1 MADTNKT
8 MVKFKYGS
16 YEGFKGLT
24 SYDAGTIYVTT
35 DEQGIYF
42 AKDNVNAP
50 IKLGNII
57 TYDSLN
63 DFNENTQ
70 PPYSADVFY
79 YITNGNMLF
88 KYNTSAGK
96 FVQLN
101 KDYGEDVADIKEV
114 IGADTDEATATTL
127 WGQIKKAQGAAAD
140 AQSTANEGL
149 GKATANAGEIT
160 TIKGNITTIGGQIT
174 GLDGRLSTVEGVA
187 ANNKAAIEDANTGLN
202 ALSGKIGENASAIS
216 DLDKYVKETVEPK
229 AQKGID
235 DAKAADDKAVAAG
248 NVANAAKDI
257 ADANKLAI
265 EDTATGLG
273 ALNTKVG
280 ELASEDTRLA
290 GEITRVEGKVDA
302 NTAKFADYYTAEKI
316 DELIDNLTG
325 TGEDGDVTS
334 IAGLKIYVDDEVERV
349 EGVIAGVDS
358 KVDGLATQ
366 IDNVVNIMNFRGV
379 VDSFDKVTDPKV
391 GDVVIKDSVEYV
403 YIETVT
409 EDGVTGTWEAFGAAT
424 ATETRFQG
432 IESRL
437 DTAEDKIETAEGEI
451 DTLQTDVGDLK
462 TTVGGHTTKIETIEG
477 NITTLGGR
485 IDGVAGDLAT
495 ETERADAAEKAL
507 DKKITDL
514 DAAYK
519 AKDGELSSAIAGVRT
534 DFEAADVTIN
544 GKIDG
549 LTSRLNALDTAET
562 GKVPV
567 LEAGLAAEIARAKK
581 AESDLDT
588 AYKAA
593 DAETKSYI
601 DDALTWGTF

>member
-1 MADTNKT
+1 MPDTNKT

-24 SYDAGTIYVTT
+24 SYEAGTIYVTT
-35 DEQGIYF
+35 DEQGLYF

-57 TYDSLN
+57 TYDSLS

-88 KYNTSAGK
+88 KYNASTGK

-114 IGADTDEATATTL
+114 IGADTDETTADTL

-140 AQSTANEGL
+140 AQSKADEGFN
-149 GKATANAGEIT
+149 KATANAGEIT

-174 GLDGRLSTVEGVA
+174 GLDNRLTPVETAITTGENNLGALRQAINDNATNIGTNATAISELTTELASVKTTAEQGVTDAATAKGVA
-187 ANNKAAIEDANTGLN
+187 DAAKTLAEENKAAITGDNGLN
-202 ALSGKIGENASAIS
+202 ALKGRIDGLDTDVAS
-216 DLDKYVKETVEPK
+216 LGTE
-229 AQKGID
+229 
-235 DAKAADDKAVAAG
+235 DARLAEA
-248 NVANAAKDI
+248 I
-257 ADANKLAI
+257 AD
-265 EDTATGLG
+265 
-273 ALNTKVG
+273 
-280 ELASEDTRLA
+280 
-290 GEITRVEGKVDA
+290 VEGKVNA
-302 NTAKFADYYTAEKI
+302 NTAEFAKYYTAEEI
-316 DELIDNLTG
+316 DEIIDSLTG

-334 IAGLKIYVDDEVERV
+334 IAGLKIYVDEEVERV

-358 KVDGLATQ
+358 KVDNLATQ
-366 IDNVVNIMNFRGV
+366 IDNVANIMNFRGV
-379 VDSFDKVTDPKV
+379 VDSFEKVTDPKA

-403 YIETVT
+403 YVETVT
-409 EDGVTGTWEAFGAAT
+409 EDGVSGAWEAFGAAT

-432 IESRL
+432 IETRL
-437 DTAEDKIETAEGEI
+437 DTAEGKITTAEGEI
-451 DTLQTDVGDLK
+451 DTLQTDVSDLK
-462 TTVGGHTTKIETIEG
+462 TTVNSHTTKIATIES
-477 NITTLGGR
+477 NITTLDGK
-485 IDGVAGDLAT
+485 IDGVADDLAT
-495 ETERADAAEKAL
+495 EAERADAAEKAL

-514 DAAYK
+514 DTAYK
-519 AKDGELSSAIAGVRT
+519 AKDGELASSIAGVRT

-549 LTSRLNALDTAET
+549 LTTRLNALDTAET

-567 LEAGLAAEIARAKK
+567 LEAGLAAEIERAKK
-581 AESDLDT
+581 AEGDLDT

-601 DDALTWGTF
+601 DNALAWGTF